1 MSKERRVVVT
11 GLGIV
16 SPLGNDLESSWSNI
30 IKGKSGAGLITKFDP
45 TDFATTFAAELKGYD
60 EVSGLS
66 PKEVRRIDPFIQ
78 YALTASD
85 QAIKD
90 ANLSLDSIEKT
101 RVGVSIGSGIGGLGT
116 IENNALILNRKGPRK
131 ISPFFVPGAIIN
143 MASGNVAIK
152 YNLQGPN
159 ISIVSACS
167 SAGHSIGY
175 SARTISYGDADIM
188 ITGGAEAGITPLGL
202 AGFNAAKALSTN
214 NDNPEQASCPWDR
227 KRDGFLLGEGAGILI
242 LEELE
247 SAKRRQAKI
256 YGEVVG
262 FGQSDDAY
270 HITAPAEDGRGAYNA
285 MINALSDF
293 KEDKDKIDYI
303 NAHGTSTPLGDVIE
317 ARAIAEI
324 FKARE
329 NLSVSSTKSMTGHLL
344 GAAGVVESIAC
355 IMSVK
360 NNIIPPTINHFERD
374 ERIDKK
380 LNLTFNEGQEK
391 KVNYSLSNTFGFGGH
406 NASTLFKKF
415 SE

>member
-1 MSKERRVVVT
+1 MSLQRRVVVT

-16 SPLGNDLESSWSNI
+16 SPLGNDLESTWSNI
-30 IKGKSGAGLITKFDP
+30 VNGKSGAGHITKFDP
-45 TDFATTFAAELKGYD
+45 TEFSTTFAAELKGYD

-90 ANLSLDSIEKT
+90 ADLSLENVEKT
-101 RVGVSIGSGIGGLGT
+101 RIGVSIGSGIGGLGS
-116 IENNALILNRKGPRK
+116 IEDNALILKDKGPRK

-202 AGFNAAKALSTN
+202 AGFSAAKALSTN
-214 NDNPEQASCPWDR
+214 NENPEQASCPWDK

-247 SAKRRQAKI
+247 SAKSRKAKI

-285 MINALSDF
+285 MINALNDF
-293 KEDKDKIDYI
+293 KEDYEKIDYI

-317 ARAIAEI
+317 AKAIAKI
-324 FKARE
+324 FKGRK

-344 GAAGVVESIAC
+344 GAAGAIEAIFCLLAMRDS
-355 IMSVK
+355 
-360 NNIIPPTINHFERD
+360 IIPPTIN
-374 ERIDKK
+374 
-380 LNLTFNEGQEK
+380 LNDPDNEFNLDLTPNKSKNKE
-391 KVNYSLSNTFGFGGH
+391 VNFSMSNSFGFGGT
-406 NASTLFKKF
+406 NVSLIFKKL
-415 SE
+415 

>member
-1 MSKERRVVVT
+1 MSEQRRVVVT

-16 SPLGNDLESSWSNI
+16 SPLGNDLESTWSNI
-30 IKGKSGAGLITKFDP
+30 ISGKSGAARITKFDP
-45 TDFATTFAAELKGYD
+45 TEFSTTFAAELKGYD

-66 PKEVRRIDPFIQ
+66 PKEIRRIDPFIQ
-78 YALTASD
+78 YALTATD
-85 QAIKD
+85 QAIND
-90 ANLSLDSIEKT
+90 SELSLDVLNKT
-101 RVGVSIGSGIGGLGT
+101 RIGVSIGSGIGGLGS
-116 IENNALILNRKGPRK
+116 IEDNALILRDKGPRK

-188 ITGGAEAGITPLGL
+188 ITGGSEAGITPLGL

-214 NDNPEQASCPWDR
+214 NENPEQASCPWDK

-247 SAKRRQAKI
+247 AAKRRKAKI

-262 FGQSDDAY
+262 FGQSDDAF

-285 MINALSDF
+285 MINALNDF
-293 KEDKDKIDYI
+293 KEDHEKIDYI

-317 ARAIAEI
+317 ARAISEI
-324 FKARE
+324 FKGRE
-329 NLSVSSTKSMTGHLL
+329 NLSISSTKSMTGHLL
-344 GAAGVVESIAC
+344 GAAGAIEAIFCLLA
-355 IMSVK
+355 MRDSV
-360 NNIIPPTINHFERD
+360 IPPTIN
-374 ERIDKK
+374 
-380 LNLTFNEGQEK
+380 LNEPDNEFGLDLTPNKSKNKE
-391 KVNYSLSNTFGFGGH
+391 VNFSMSNSFGFGGT
-406 NASTLFKKF
+406 NVSLIFKRL
-415 SE
+415 

>member
-1 MSKERRVVVT
+1 MSEQRRVVVT

-16 SPLGNDLESSWSNI
+16 SPLGNDLDSTWSNI
-30 IKGKSGAGLITKFDP
+30 IRGKSGAGRITKFDP
-45 TDFATTFAAELKGYD
+45 AGFSTTFAAELKGYN
-60 EVSGLS
+60 EASGLS
-66 PKEVRRIDPFIQ
+66 PKEIRRIDPFIQ

-90 ANLSLDSIEKT
+90 SDLSLDDIEKT
-101 RVGVSIGSGIGGLGT
+101 RIGVSIGSGIGGLGS
-116 IENNALILNRKGPRK
+116 IEDNALILGDKGPRK

-214 NDNPEQASCPWDR
+214 NENPEQASCPWDK

-247 SAKRRQAKI
+247 SAKSRKAKI

-285 MINALSDF
+285 MINALNDF
-293 KEDKDKIDYI
+293 KEDHDKIDYI

-317 ARAIAEI
+317 AKAIAEI
-324 FKARE
+324 FKGRK

-344 GAAGVVESIAC
+344 GAAGAIEAIFCLLA
-355 IMSVK
+355 MRDSV
-360 NNIIPPTINHFERD
+360 IPPTIN
-374 ERIDKK
+374 
-380 LNLTFNEGQEK
+380 LNDPDNEFDLDLTPNKSKTKE
-391 KVNYSLSNTFGFGGH
+391 VNFAMSNSFGFGGT
-406 NASTLFKKF
+406 NVSLIFKKL
-415 SE
+415 

>member
-1 MSKERRVVVT
+1 MSEQRRVVVT

-16 SPLGNDLESSWSNI
+16 SPLGNDLDSTWSNI
-30 IKGKSGAGLITKFDP
+30 ISGKSGAGRITKFDP
-45 TDFATTFAAELKGYD
+45 TGFSTTFAAELKGYD
-60 EVSGLS
+60 QSSGLS
-66 PKEVRRIDPFIQ
+66 PKEIRRIDPFIQ

-90 ANLSLDSIEKT
+90 SNLSLDDIEKT
-101 RVGVSIGSGIGGLGT
+101 RIGVSIGSGIGGLGS
-116 IENNALILNRKGPRK
+116 IEDNALILGDKGPRK

-214 NDNPEQASCPWDR
+214 NENPEQASCPWDK

-247 SAKRRQAKI
+247 SAKSRKAKI

-285 MINALSDF
+285 MINALNDF
-293 KEDKDKIDYI
+293 KEDHDKIDYI

-317 ARAIAEI
+317 AKAIAEI
-324 FKARE
+324 FKGRK

-344 GAAGVVESIAC
+344 GAAGAIEAIFCLLA
-355 IMSVK
+355 MRDSV
-360 NNIIPPTINHFERD
+360 IPPTIN
-374 ERIDKK
+374 
-380 LNLTFNEGQEK
+380 LNDPDNEFDLDLTPNKSKTKE
-391 KVNYSLSNTFGFGGH
+391 VNFAMSNSFGFGGT
-406 NASTLFKKF
+406 NVSLIFKKL
-415 SE
+415 

>member
-1 MSKERRVVVT
+1 MSEQRRVVVT

-16 SPLGNDLESSWSNI
+16 SPLGNDLDSTWSNLI
-30 IKGKSGAGLITKFDP
+30 NGKSGAGRITKFDP
-45 TDFATTFAAELKGYD
+45 AGFSTTFAAELKGYN
-60 EVSGLS
+60 EASGLS
-66 PKEVRRIDPFIQ
+66 PKEIRRIDPFIQ

-90 ANLSLDSIEKT
+90 SDLSLDDIEKT
-101 RVGVSIGSGIGGLGT
+101 RIGVSIGSGIGGLGS
-116 IENNALILNRKGPRK
+116 IEDNALILGDKGPRK

-214 NDNPEQASCPWDR
+214 NENPEQASCPWDK

-247 SAKRRQAKI
+247 SAKSRKAKI

-285 MINALSDF
+285 MINALNDF
-293 KEDKDKIDYI
+293 KEDHDKIDYI

-317 ARAIAEI
+317 AKAIAEI
-324 FKARE
+324 FKGRK

-344 GAAGVVESIAC
+344 GAAGAIEAIFCLLA
-355 IMSVK
+355 MRDSV
-360 NNIIPPTINHFERD
+360 IPPTIN
-374 ERIDKK
+374 
-380 LNLTFNEGQEK
+380 LNDPDNEFDLDLTPNKSKTKE
-391 KVNYSLSNTFGFGGH
+391 VNFAMSNSFGFGGT
-406 NASTLFKKF
+406 NVSLIFKKL
-415 SE
+415 

>member
-1 MSKERRVVVT
+1 MSEQRRVVVT

-16 SPLGNDLESSWSNI
+16 SPLGNDLDSTWSNI
-30 IKGKSGAGLITKFDP
+30 ISGKSGAGRITKFDP
-45 TDFATTFAAELKGYD
+45 EDFSTTFAAELKGYD

-66 PKEVRRIDPFIQ
+66 PKEIRRIDPFIQ

-90 ANLSLDSIEKT
+90 ADLSLDEIEKT
-101 RVGVSIGSGIGGLGT
+101 RIGVSIGSGIGGLGS
-116 IENNALILNRKGPRK
+116 IEDNSLILRDKGPRK

-214 NDNPEQASCPWDR
+214 NENPEQASCPWDK

-247 SAKRRQAKI
+247 SAKSRKAKI

-285 MINALSDF
+285 MINALNDF
-293 KEDKDKIDYI
+293 KEDHDKIDYI

-317 ARAIAEI
+317 AKAIAEI
-324 FKARE
+324 FKGRK

-344 GAAGVVESIAC
+344 GAAGAIEAIFCLLA
-355 IMSVK
+355 MRDSV
-360 NNIIPPTINHFERD
+360 IPPTINLNDPDNEFDLDLTPNKSKTKEVNFAMSNCFGVGGTNVSL
-374 ERIDKK
+374 IFKK
-380 LNLTFNEGQEK
+380 L
-391 KVNYSLSNTFGFGGH
+391 
-406 NASTLFKKF
+406 
-415 SE
+415 

>member
-1 MSKERRVVVT
+1 MSEQRRVVVT

-16 SPLGNDLESSWSNI
+16 SPLGNDLDSTWSNI
-30 IKGKSGAGLITKFDP
+30 ISGISGAGRITKFDP
-45 TDFATTFAAELKGYD
+45 AGFSTTFAAELKGYN
-60 EVSGLS
+60 EASGLS
-66 PKEVRRIDPFIQ
+66 PKEIRRIDPFIQ

-90 ANLSLDSIEKT
+90 SDLSLDDIEKT
-101 RVGVSIGSGIGGLGT
+101 RIGVSIGSGIGGLGS
-116 IENNALILNRKGPRK
+116 IEDNALILGDKGPRK

-214 NDNPEQASCPWDR
+214 NENPEQASCPWDK

-247 SAKRRQAKI
+247 SAKSRKAKI

-285 MINALSDF
+285 MINALNDF
-293 KEDKDKIDYI
+293 KEDHDKIDYI

-317 ARAIAEI
+317 AKAIAEI
-324 FKARE
+324 FKGRK

-344 GAAGVVESIAC
+344 GAAGAIEAIFCLLA
-355 IMSVK
+355 MRDSV
-360 NNIIPPTINHFERD
+360 IPPTIN
-374 ERIDKK
+374 
-380 LNLTFNEGQEK
+380 LNDPDNEFDLDLTPNKSKTKE
-391 KVNYSLSNTFGFGGH
+391 VNFAMSNSFGFGGT
-406 NASTLFKKF
+406 NVSLIFKKL
-415 SE
+415 

>member
-1 MSKERRVVVT
+1 MSEQRRVVVT

-16 SPLGNDLESSWSNI
+16 SPLGNDLDSTWSNI
-30 IKGKSGAGLITKFDP
+30 ISGKSGAGRITKFDP
-45 TDFATTFAAELKGYD
+45 AGFSTTFAAELKGYN
-60 EVSGLS
+60 EASGLS
-66 PKEVRRIDPFIQ
+66 PKEIRRIDPFIQ

-90 ANLSLDSIEKT
+90 SNLSLDDIEKT
-101 RVGVSIGSGIGGLGT
+101 RIGVSIGSGIGGLGS
-116 IENNALILNRKGPRK
+116 IEDNALILGDKGPRK

-214 NDNPEQASCPWDR
+214 NENPEQASCPWDK

-247 SAKRRQAKI
+247 SAKSRKAKI

-285 MINALSDF
+285 MINALNDF
-293 KEDKDKIDYI
+293 KEDRDMIDYI

-317 ARAIAEI
+317 AKAIAEI
-324 FKARE
+324 FKGRK

-344 GAAGVVESIAC
+344 GAAGAIEAIFCLLA
-355 IMSVK
+355 MRDSV
-360 NNIIPPTINHFERD
+360 IPPTIN
-374 ERIDKK
+374 
-380 LNLTFNEGQEK
+380 LNDPDNEFDLDLTPNKSKTKE
-391 KVNYSLSNTFGFGGH
+391 VNFAMSNSFGFGGT
-406 NASTLFKKF
+406 NVSLIFKKLQ
-415 SE
+415 

>member
-1 MSKERRVVVT
+1 MSEQRRVVVT

-16 SPLGNDLESSWSNI
+16 SPLGNDLDSTWSNI
-30 IKGKSGAGLITKFDP
+30 ISGKSGAGRITKFDP
-45 TDFATTFAAELKGYD
+45 AGFSTTFAAELKGYD
-60 EVSGLS
+60 EISGLS
-66 PKEVRRIDPFIQ
+66 PKEIRRIDPFIQ

-85 QAIKD
+85 QALKD
-90 ANLSLDSIEKT
+90 ADLFLDDIEKT
-101 RVGVSIGSGIGGLGT
+101 RIGVSIGSGIGGLGS
-116 IENNALILNRKGPRK
+116 IEDNALILRDKGPRK

-214 NDNPEQASCPWDR
+214 NEYPESASCPWDK

-247 SAKRRQAKI
+247 SAKNRKAKI

-285 MINALSDF
+285 MINALNDF
-293 KEDKDKIDYI
+293 KEGYDKIDYI
-303 NAHGTSTPLGDVIE
+303 NAHGTSTPLGDIIE
-317 ARAIAEI
+317 AKAIAEI
-324 FKARE
+324 FKGRK

-344 GAAGVVESIAC
+344 GAAGAIEAIFCLLAMRDS
-355 IMSVK
+355 
-360 NNIIPPTINHFERD
+360 IIPPTIN
-374 ERIDKK
+374 
-380 LNLTFNEGQEK
+380 LNKPDNEFDLDLTPNKSKNKE
-391 KVNYSLSNTFGFGGH
+391 VNFSMSNSFGFGGT
-406 NASTLFKKF
+406 NVSLIFKKI
-415 SE
+415 

>member
-1 MSKERRVVVT
+1 MSEGRRVVVT

-16 SPLGNDLESSWSNI
+16 SPLGNDLDSTWSNI
-30 IKGKSGAGLITKFDP
+30 TSGKSGADHITKFDP
-45 TDFATTFAAELKGYD
+45 TEFSTTFAAELKGYD

-66 PKEVRRIDPFIQ
+66 PKEIRRIDPFIQ
-78 YALTASD
+78 YALTATD
-85 QAIKD
+85 QAIND
-90 ANLSLDSIEKT
+90 AELSLDTFDRT
-101 RVGVSIGSGIGGLGT
+101 RIGVSIGSGIGGLGS
-116 IENNALILNRKGPRK
+116 IEDNALNLRDKGPRK

-214 NDNPEQASCPWDR
+214 NENPEQASCPWDK
-227 KRDGFLLGEGAGILI
+227 KRDGFLLGEGAGILV

-247 SAKRRQAKI
+247 SAKKRQAKI

-285 MINALSDF
+285 MINALADF
-293 KEDKDKIDYI
+293 NEDYDKIDYI

-317 ARAIAEI
+317 AKAIAEI
-324 FKARE
+324 FKQRE
-329 NLSVSSTKSMTGHLL
+329 NLSISSTKSMTGHLL
-344 GAAGVVESIAC
+344 GAAGAIEAIFCLLAMRDSVV
-355 IMSVK
+355 
-360 NNIIPPTINHFERD
+360 PPTIN
-374 ERIDKK
+374 
-380 LNLTFNEGQEK
+380 LNDPDNEFDLDLTPNVSKNKEIIF
-391 KVNYSLSNTFGFGGH
+391 SMSNSFGFGGT
-406 NASTLFKKF
+406 NVSLIFKKV
-415 SE
+415 

>member
-30 IKGKSGAGLITKFDP
+30 IKGKSGAGPITKFDT
-45 TDFATTFAAELKGYD
+45 TDFATTFAAELKEYD

-90 ANLSLDSIEKT
+90 ANLSLNSIEKT

-175 SARTISYGDADIM
+175 SARTISYGDADVM

-247 SAKRRQAKI
+247 SAKSRKAKI

-285 MINALSDF
+285 MINALNDF
-293 KEDKDKIDYI
+293 KEDYEQIDYI

-317 ARAIAEI
+317 AKAIAEI
-324 FKARE
+324 FKGKE

-344 GAAGVVESIAC
+344 GAAGAIEAIFCLLA
-355 IMSVK
+355 MRDSV
-360 NNIIPPTINHFERD
+360 IPPTINLNDPDNEFD
-374 ERIDKK
+374 LDLTPNK
-380 LNLTFNEGQEK
+380 LNYKE
-391 KVNYSLSNTFGFGGH
+391 VNFSMSNSFGFGGT
-406 NASTLFKKF
+406 NVSLIFKKL
-415 SE
+415 

>member
-1 MSKERRVVVT
+1 MSLQRRVVVT

-16 SPLGNDLESSWSNI
+16 SPLGNDLDSTWSSI
-30 IKGKSGAGLITKFDP
+30 INGKSGAGPITKFDP
-45 TDFATTFAAELKGYD
+45 TDFSTTFAAELKGYD

-66 PKEVRRIDPFIQ
+66 PKEIRRIDPFIQ

-90 ANLSLDSIEKT
+90 AELSLENIEKT
-101 RVGVSIGSGIGGLGT
+101 RVGVSIGSGIGGLGS
-116 IENNALILNRKGPRK
+116 IEDNALILKDKGSRK

-214 NDNPEQASCPWDR
+214 NENPEQASCPWDK

-247 SAKRRQAKI
+247 SAKSRKAKI

-285 MINALSDF
+285 MINALNDF
-293 KEDKDKIDYI
+293 KENYEKIDYI

-324 FKARE
+324 FKGRE

-344 GAAGVVESIAC
+344 GAAGAIEAIFCLLA
-355 IMSVK
+355 MRDSV
-360 NNIIPPTINHFERD
+360 IPPTIN
-374 ERIDKK
+374 
-380 LNLTFNEGQEK
+380 LNDPDNEFNLDLTPNHSKNKE
-391 KVNYSLSNTFGFGGH
+391 VNFSMSNSFGFGGT
-406 NASTLFKKF
+406 NVSLIFKKL
-415 SE
+415 

>member
-1 MSKERRVVVT
+1 MSEQRRVVIT

-16 SPLGNDLESSWSNI
+16 SPLGNDLDSTWSNI
-30 IKGKSGAGLITKFDP
+30 ISGKSGAGRITKFDSA
-45 TDFATTFAAELKGYD
+45 DFSTTFAAELKGYD

-66 PKEVRRIDPFIQ
+66 PKEIRRIDPFIQ

-90 ANLSLDSIEKT
+90 ADLSLDNIEKT
-101 RVGVSIGSGIGGLGT
+101 RIGVSIGSGIGGLGS
-116 IENNALILNRKGPRK
+116 IEDNALILGDKGPRK

-214 NDNPEQASCPWDR
+214 NENPEQASCPWDK

-247 SAKRRQAKI
+247 SAKSRKAKI

-285 MINALSDF
+285 MINALNDF
-293 KEDKDKIDYI
+293 KEDHDKIDYI

-317 ARAIAEI
+317 AKAIAEI
-324 FKARE
+324 FKGRK

-344 GAAGVVESIAC
+344 GAAGAIEAIFCLLA
-355 IMSVK
+355 MRDSV
-360 NNIIPPTINHFERD
+360 IPPTIN
-374 ERIDKK
+374 
-380 LNLTFNEGQEK
+380 LNDPDNEFDLDLTPNKSKTKE
-391 KVNYSLSNTFGFGGH
+391 VNFAMSNSFGFGGT
-406 NASTLFKKF
+406 NVSLIFKKL
-415 SE
+415 

>member
-1 MSKERRVVVT
+1 MSEQRRVVVT

-16 SPLGNDLESSWSNI
+16 SPLGNDLDSTWSNI
-30 IKGKSGAGLITKFDP
+30 ISGKSGAGRITKFDP
-45 TDFATTFAAELKGYD
+45 ADFSTTFAAELKGYN

-66 PKEVRRIDPFIQ
+66 PKEIRRIDPFIQ

-90 ANLSLDSIEKT
+90 ADLSLGDIEKT
-101 RVGVSIGSGIGGLGT
+101 RIGVSIGSGIGGLGS
-116 IENNALILNRKGPRK
+116 IEDNALILGDKGPRK

-214 NDNPEQASCPWDR
+214 NENPEQASCPWDK

-247 SAKRRQAKI
+247 SAKSRKAKI

-285 MINALSDF
+285 MINALNDF
-293 KEDKDKIDYI
+293 KEDHDKIDYI

-317 ARAIAEI
+317 AKAIAEI
-324 FKARE
+324 FKGRK

-344 GAAGVVESIAC
+344 GAAGAIEAIFCLLA
-355 IMSVK
+355 MRDSV
-360 NNIIPPTINHFERD
+360 IPPTIN
-374 ERIDKK
+374 
-380 LNLTFNEGQEK
+380 LNDPDNEFDLDLTPNKSKTKE
-391 KVNYSLSNTFGFGGH
+391 VNFAMSNSFGFGGT
-406 NASTLFKKF
+406 NVSLIFKKL
-415 SE
+415 

>member
-1 MSKERRVVVT
+1 MSEQRRVVVT

-16 SPLGNDLESSWSNI
+16 SPLGNDLDSTWSNI
-30 IKGKSGAGLITKFDP
+30 VSGKSGAGRITKFDP
-45 TDFATTFAAELKGYD
+45 VEFSTTFAAELKGYD

-66 PKEVRRIDPFIQ
+66 PKEIRRIDPFIQ

-90 ANLSLDSIEKT
+90 ADLSLENIEKT
-101 RVGVSIGSGIGGLGT
+101 RIGVSIGSGIGGLGS
-116 IENNALILNRKGPRK
+116 IEDNALILKDKGPRK

-214 NDNPEQASCPWDR
+214 NDNPEQASCPWDK
-227 KRDGFLLGEGAGILI
+227 KRDGFLLGEGSGILI

-285 MINALSDF
+285 MINALNDF
-293 KEDKDKIDYI
+293 KKGHDKIDYI

-317 ARAIAEI
+317 AKAIAEI
-324 FKARE
+324 FKGRE

-344 GAAGVVESIAC
+344 GAAGAIEAIFCLLA
-355 IMSVK
+355 MRDSV
-360 NNIIPPTINHFERD
+360 IPPTINLHDPDNEF
-374 ERIDKK
+374 
-380 LNLTFNEGQEK
+380 NLDLTPNKSKNKE
-391 KVNYSLSNTFGFGGH
+391 VNFSMSNSFGFGGT
-406 NASTLFKKF
+406 NVSLIFKKL
-415 SE
+415 

>member
-1 MSKERRVVVT
+1 MSEQRRVVVT

-16 SPLGNDLESSWSNI
+16 SPLGNDLDSTWSNI
-30 IKGKSGAGLITKFDP
+30 ISGKSGAGRITKFDP
-45 TDFATTFAAELKGYD
+45 AGFSTTFAAELKGYN
-60 EVSGLS
+60 EASGLS
-66 PKEVRRIDPFIQ
+66 PKEIRRIDPFIQ

-90 ANLSLDSIEKT
+90 SDLSLDDIEKT
-101 RVGVSIGSGIGGLGT
+101 RIGVSIGSGIGGLGS
-116 IENNALILNRKGPRK
+116 IEDNALILGDKGPRK

-214 NDNPEQASCPWDR
+214 NENPEQASCPWDK

-247 SAKRRQAKI
+247 SAKIRKAKI

-285 MINALSDF
+285 MINALNDF
-293 KEDKDKIDYI
+293 KEDHDKIDYI

-317 ARAIAEI
+317 AKAIAEI
-324 FKARE
+324 FKGRK

-344 GAAGVVESIAC
+344 GAAGAIEAIFCLLA
-355 IMSVK
+355 MRDSV
-360 NNIIPPTINHFERD
+360 IPPTIN
-374 ERIDKK
+374 
-380 LNLTFNEGQEK
+380 LNDPDNEFDLDLTPNKSKTKE
-391 KVNYSLSNTFGFGGH
+391 VNFAMSNSFGFGGT
-406 NASTLFKKF
+406 NVSLIFKKL
-415 SE
+415 

>member
-1 MSKERRVVVT
+1 MSEQRRVVVT

-16 SPLGNDLESSWSNI
+16 SPLGNDLDSTWSNI
-30 IKGKSGAGLITKFDP
+30 ISGKSGADRITKFDP
-45 TDFATTFAAELKGYD
+45 AGFSTTFAAELKGYN
-60 EVSGLS
+60 EASGLS
-66 PKEVRRIDPFIQ
+66 PKEIRRIDPFIQ

-90 ANLSLDSIEKT
+90 SNLSLDDIEKT
-101 RVGVSIGSGIGGLGT
+101 RIGVSIGSGIGGLGS
-116 IENNALILNRKGPRK
+116 IEDNALILGDKGPRK

-214 NDNPEQASCPWDR
+214 NENPEQASCPWDK

-247 SAKRRQAKI
+247 SAKSRKAKI

-285 MINALSDF
+285 MINALNDF
-293 KEDKDKIDYI
+293 KEDHDKIDYI

-317 ARAIAEI
+317 AKAIAEI
-324 FKARE
+324 FKGRK

-344 GAAGVVESIAC
+344 GAAGAIEAIFCLLA
-355 IMSVK
+355 MRDSV
-360 NNIIPPTINHFERD
+360 IPPTIN
-374 ERIDKK
+374 
-380 LNLTFNEGQEK
+380 LNDPDNEFDLDLTPNKSKTKE
-391 KVNYSLSNTFGFGGH
+391 VNFAMSNSFGFGGT
-406 NASTLFKKF
+406 NVSLIFKKL
-415 SE
+415 

>member
-1 MSKERRVVVT
+1 MSEQRRVVVT
-11 GLGIV
+11 GLGTV
-16 SPLGNDLESSWSNI
+16 SPLGNDLDSTWSNI
-30 IKGKSGAGLITKFDP
+30 ISGKSGAGRITKFDP
-45 TDFATTFAAELKGYD
+45 ANFSTTFAAELKGYD
-60 EVSGLS
+60 GVSGLS
-66 PKEVRRIDPFIQ
+66 PKEIRRIDPFIQ

-90 ANLSLDSIEKT
+90 ADLFLDEIEKT
-101 RVGVSIGSGIGGLGT
+101 RIGVSIGSGIGGLGS
-116 IENNALILNRKGPRK
+116 IEDNALILRDKGPRK

-188 ITGGAEAGITPLGL
+188 ITGGSEAGITPLGL

-214 NDNPEQASCPWDR
+214 NENPESASCPWDK

-247 SAKRRQAKI
+247 SAKSRKAKI

-285 MINALSDF
+285 MVNALKDF
-293 KEDKDKIDYI
+293 KEDHDKIDYI

-317 ARAIAEI
+317 AKAIAEI
-324 FKARE
+324 FKGRE
-329 NLSVSSTKSMTGHLL
+329 NLSISSTKSMTGHLL
-344 GAAGVVESIAC
+344 GAAGAIEAIFCLLAMRDS
-355 IMSVK
+355 
-360 NNIIPPTINHFERD
+360 IIPPTIN
-374 ERIDKK
+374 
-380 LNLTFNEGQEK
+380 LNDPDNEFDLDLTPNKSKPKE
-391 KVNYSLSNTFGFGGH
+391 VNYSMSNSFGFGGT
-406 NASTLFKKF
+406 NVSLIFKKI
-415 SE
+415 

>member
-1 MSKERRVVVT
+1 MSEQRRVVVT
-11 GLGIV
+11 GLGII
-16 SPLGNDLESSWSNI
+16 SPLGNDLDSTWSS
-30 IKGKSGAGLITKFDP
+30 IKSGKSGAARITKFDP
-45 TDFATTFAAELKGYD
+45 TEFSTTFAAELKGYD

-66 PKEVRRIDPFIQ
+66 PKELRRIDPFIQ

-90 ANLSLDSIEKT
+90 ADLSLENIEKT
-101 RVGVSIGSGIGGLGT
+101 RVGVSIGSGIGGLGS
-116 IENNALILNRKGPRK
+116 IEDNALILKDKGPRK

-214 NDNPEQASCPWDR
+214 NENPEQASCPWDK

-247 SAKRRQAKI
+247 SAKSRKAKI

-285 MINALSDF
+285 MINALNDF
-293 KEDKDKIDYI
+293 KEDYGKIDYI

-317 ARAIAEI
+317 AKAIAEI
-324 FKARE
+324 FKGKE

-344 GAAGVVESIAC
+344 GAAGAIEAIFCLLAMRDS
-355 IMSVK
+355 
-360 NNIIPPTINHFERD
+360 IIPPTIN
-374 ERIDKK
+374 
-380 LNLTFNEGQEK
+380 LNDPDNEFDLDLTPNKSNNKE
-391 KVNYSLSNTFGFGGH
+391 VNFSMSNSFGFGGT
-406 NASTLFKKF
+406 NVSLIFKKL
-415 SE
+415 

>member
-1 MSKERRVVVT
+1 MSEQRRVVVT

-16 SPLGNDLESSWSNI
+16 SPLGNDLDSTWSNLI
-30 IKGKSGAGLITKFDP
+30 SGKSGAGRITKFDP
-45 TDFATTFAAELKGYD
+45 AGFSTTFAAELKGYN
-60 EVSGLS
+60 EASGLS
-66 PKEVRRIDPFIQ
+66 PKEIRRIDPFIQ

-90 ANLSLDSIEKT
+90 SDLSLDDIEKT
-101 RVGVSIGSGIGGLGT
+101 RIGVSIGSGIGGLGS
-116 IENNALILNRKGPRK
+116 IEDNALILRDKGPRK

-188 ITGGAEAGITPLGL
+188 ITGGSEAGITPLGL

-214 NDNPEQASCPWDR
+214 NENPEQASCPWDK

-247 SAKRRQAKI
+247 SAKSRKAKI

-285 MINALSDF
+285 MINALNDF
-293 KEDKDKIDYI
+293 KDGHDKIDYI

-317 ARAIAEI
+317 AKAIAEI
-324 FKARE
+324 FKGRK

-344 GAAGVVESIAC
+344 GAAGAIEAIFCLLAMRDSVV
-355 IMSVK
+355 
-360 NNIIPPTINHFERD
+360 PPTIN
-374 ERIDKK
+374 
-380 LNLTFNEGQEK
+380 LNDPDNEFDLDLTPNKSKTKE
-391 KVNYSLSNTFGFGGH
+391 VNFAMSNSFGFGGT
-406 NASTLFKKF
+406 NVSLIFKKL
-415 SE
+415 

>member
-1 MSKERRVVVT
+1 MSEQRRVVVT

-16 SPLGNDLESSWSNI
+16 SPLGNDLDSTWSNI
-30 IKGKSGAGLITKFDP
+30 IIGKSGAGRITKFDP
-45 TDFATTFAAELKGYD
+45 ADFSTTFAAELKGYD

-66 PKEVRRIDPFIQ
+66 PKEIRRIDPFIQ

-90 ANLSLDSIEKT
+90 ANLSLDNVERT
-101 RVGVSIGSGIGGLGT
+101 RIGVSIGSGIGGLGS
-116 IENNALILNRKGPRK
+116 IEDNALILRDKGPRK

-214 NDNPEQASCPWDR
+214 NENPESASCPWDK

-247 SAKRRQAKI
+247 SAKSRKAKI

-285 MINALSDF
+285 MINALNDF
-293 KEDKDKIDYI
+293 KEGHDKIDYI

-324 FKARE
+324 FKGRE

-344 GAAGVVESIAC
+344 GAAGAIEAIFCLLA
-355 IMSVK
+355 MRDSV
-360 NNIIPPTINHFERD
+360 IPPTIN
-374 ERIDKK
+374 
-380 LNLTFNEGQEK
+380 LTDPDNEFDLDLTPNKSNSKE
-391 KVNYSLSNTFGFGGH
+391 VNFSMSNSFGFGGT
-406 NASTLFKKF
+406 NVSLIFKKLK
-415 SE
+415 

>member
-1 MSKERRVVVT
+1 
-11 GLGIV
+11 LQ
-16 SPLGNDLESSWSNI
+16 
-30 IKGKSGAGLITKFDP
+30 
-45 TDFATTFAAELKGYD
+45 AELKGYD

-90 ANLSLDSIEKT
+90 ANLSLNSIEKT

-175 SARTISYGDADIM
+175 SARTISYGDADVM

-247 SAKRRQAKI
+247 SAKSRKAKI

-285 MINALSDF
+285 MINALNDF
-293 KEDKDKIDYI
+293 KEDYEKIDYI

-317 ARAIAEI
+317 AKAIAEI
-324 FKARE
+324 FKGKE

-344 GAAGVVESIAC
+344 GAAGAIEAIFCLLA
-355 IMSVK
+355 MRDSV
-360 NNIIPPTINHFERD
+360 IPPTIN
-374 ERIDKK
+374 
-380 LNLTFNEGQEK
+380 LNDPDNEFDLDLTPNKSNYKE
-391 KVNYSLSNTFGFGGH
+391 VNFSMSNSFGFGGT
-406 NASTLFKKF
+406 NVSLIFKKL
-415 SE
+415 